1 MLSSYNLKNKQTI
14 QISGLILQ
22 YCSATTLYRRLTI
35 PILHTYNI
43 QTYSVNLS
51 PPSIIYCS
59 GSRDAVTSN
68 DTKRHVLNACLTLL
82 LKSKIIQNIDRGGDL
97 VYIVRS

>member
-1 MLSSYNLKNKQTI
+1 MC
-14 QISGLILQ
+14 
-22 YCSATTLYRRLTI
+22 YCAI

-43 QTYSVNLS
+43 HTTYSVNLS